1 VGGHCLEDTWG
12 ILLQGQIGVSML
24 KLSIPAEP
32 QTLALLN
39 LLSLAIISYKTGLV
53 LYWMEAG

>member
-1 VGGHCLEDTWG
+1 
-12 ILLQGQIGVSML
+12 ML

-39 LLSLAIISYKTGLV
+39 LLSLAVISYKIGLV